1 MPGAFMSELEQR
13 IAVLE
18 TNQRHAEAKLDKM
31 SEKVDEMHALLL
43 QAKGARWF
51 ILGVAALGG
60 AIASKVTV
68 LTAFFAGKM

>member
-1 MPGAFMSELEQR
+1 MSELEQR

-60 AIASKVTV
+60 FLATKIGVIA
-68 LTAFFAGKM
+68 AFFAGKM

>member
-1 MPGAFMSELEQR
+1 MSELEQR

-60 AIASKVTV
+60 FLATKVSLLAT
-68 LTAFFAGKM
+68 FFAGKM